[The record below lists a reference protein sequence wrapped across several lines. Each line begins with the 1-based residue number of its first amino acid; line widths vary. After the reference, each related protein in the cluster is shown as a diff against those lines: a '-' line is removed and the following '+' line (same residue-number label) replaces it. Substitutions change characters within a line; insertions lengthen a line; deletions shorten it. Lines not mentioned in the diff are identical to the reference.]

1 MFFENRLSG
10 GNTMSCASCHM
21 HQYAWTDLEPLSPGE
36 DGKRQ
41 TRRTPPLQDV
51 GWNSLFGRDGRFE
64 SLEGFFLGPI
74 ANENEM
80 NQNLD
85 HLPSELS
92 NDPTYRLKFAT
103 AFGEGPITIDKV
115 TQSLGVYV
123 RTLTL
128 GISPFDRWV
137 ASDADALSASAK
149 SGYETFSGKAG
160 CSQNHSG
167 WRFSDQKF
175 YDVGIESAD
184 IGRGRIKPKDAAM
197 QHAFV
202 TPSLRNVTA
211 RSPYM
216 HNGSI
221 QTLDAVVDHHAS
233 GGIPRPSLSNQVQ
246 PLALSDQEK
255 VNLIEFLKSLTD
267 DKRITNRHQVS
278 DDTQILDKVSQP

>member
-1 MFFENRLSG
+1 M
-10 GNTMSCASCHM
+10 
-21 HQYAWTDLEPLSPGE
+21 
-36 DGKRQ
+36 
-41 TRRTPPLQDV
+41 
-51 GWNSLFGRDGRFE
+51 
-64 SLEGFFLGPI
+64 
-74 ANENEM
+74 
-80 NQNLD
+80 
-85 HLPSELS
+85 
-92 NDPTYRLKFAT
+92 
-103 AFGEGPITIDKV
+103 
-115 TQSLGVYV
+115 

>member
-1 MFFENRLSG
+1 M
-10 GNTMSCASCHM
+10 
-21 HQYAWTDLEPLSPGE
+21 
-36 DGKRQ
+36 
-41 TRRTPPLQDV
+41 
-51 GWNSLFGRDGRFE
+51 
-64 SLEGFFLGPI
+64 
-74 ANENEM
+74 
-80 NQNLD
+80 
-85 HLPSELS
+85 PSELS
-92 NDPTYRLKFAT
+92 NDSTYRLKFAT

-137 ASDADALSASAK
+137 AGDADALSASAK
-149 SGYETFSGKAG
+149 SGYETF
-160 CSQNHSG
+160 

-216 HNGSI
+216 HNGYI

>member
-1 MFFENRLSG
+1 MP
-10 GNTMSCASCHM
+10 
-21 HQYAWTDLEPLSPGE
+21 QYTWTDLEPLSPGD

-51 GWNSLFGRDGRFE
+51 VWNSLFGRGGRFE
-64 SLEGFFLGPI
+64 SLEGFFLGHI

-92 NDPTYRLKFAT
+92 NDPTYHQKFAA
-103 AFGEGPITIDKV
+103 AFGKGPITLDKV

-123 RTLTL
+123 RTLTS
-128 GISPFDRWV
+128 GIPPFDRWV
-137 ASDADALSASAK
+137 AGDADALSASAK

-160 CSQNHSG
+160 CSQCHSG

-175 YDVGIESAD
+175 YEVGLKTMD
-184 IGRGRIKPKDAAM
+184 IGRENLETKDAAM

-202 TPSLRNVTA
+202 TPSLRNVTV
-211 RSPYM
+211 RPPYM

-221 QTLDAVVDHHAS
+221 QTLDAVVDHYAS
-233 GGIPRPSLSNQVQ
+233 GGIPRPS
-246 PLALSDQEK
+246 
-255 VNLIEFLKSLTD
+255 
-267 DKRITNRHQVS
+267 
-278 DDTQILDKVSQP
+278 